1 MYITYALVAALF
13 SGLTSVFAKS
23 GINKESSLLATFIR
37 TIVITLFLFVVVLL
51 KDNLNVIFSVDK
63 KTIILLILSGISNT
77 LLWICY
83 FKALDLGTVSKVT
96 PIDKTSIILTLVL
109 SSIFLHEKITI
120 IKVLSIIFILTG
132 TLLTLK
138 RENEDSKDNKWILYA
153 VLTAVFTSTTT
164 VISKVGIESTNT
176 SLTTFLRTII
186 VFILLTAITLFKKKF
201 KDIKKLNKRNYL
213 FITLS
218 GISTSLSWLFYF
230 LSLSL
235 GEASIVFTIEKLS
248 LVVSIL
254 ASTIFLKEKLNKKQ
268 ILGIIIIVIG
278 TSLLIFKNI

>member
-1 MYITYALVAALF
+1 MYIIYALAAALF

-23 GINKESSLLATFIR
+23 GINKENSLLATFIR
-37 TIVITLFLFVVVLL
+37 TIVITLFLFIVVLF
-51 KDNLNVIFSVDK
+51 KNNLNDIFSLDK
-63 KTIILLILSGISNT
+63 KTILFLVLSGISNT

-120 IKVLSIIFILTG
+120 IKVISIIFILVG
-132 TLLTLK
+132 TFLTIK
-138 RENEDSKDNKWILYA
+138 KDNKDSKDNKWILYA
-153 VLTAVFTSTTT
+153 FLTAVFTSTTT
-164 VISKVGIESTNT
+164 VISKVGIESINT

-186 VFILLTAITLFKKKF
+186 VLILLTIITLFKKKF
-201 KDIKKLNKRNYL
+201 KDIKKLNKKNYL
-213 FITLS
+213 FIILS

-230 LSLSL
+230 ASLSL
-235 GEASIVFTIEKLS
+235 GEASVVFPIEKLS

-278 TSLLIFKNI
+278 TSLLFF

>member
-51 KDNLNVIFSVDK
+51 KDNLNVIFSLDK
-63 KTIILLILSGISNT
+63 KTIIFLILSGISNT